1 MADAADDLFDKYKT
15 TPAPSPAAADD
26 ADSLFDKYKAEA
38 PQAPAPTASG
48 ADPELVRNIMTTA
61 NVDEGEAT
69 RRALNTAALMK
80 ASAPVL
86 KGGGSGE
93 YGDIGSQLG
102 TLAEKAFEGIT
113 PLGIGRTIE
122 GGVGRVFEA
131 FGMEDNPLTPENIES
146 RAIENP
152 SIALTGEIGGAVAQG
167 GLSLLKSAAPSLF
180 AKLAD
185 VPGLGQVARVITEAD
200 ILSRGASQAS
210 SRAGA
215 RALAKVESRKPR
227 LEELLLKETL
237 TAAEEKEYQTLAT
250 AASKPY
256 SSYVEAARQELPRLE
271 ELAAEETRLG
281 QSLMNVGERKLLET
295 LRSASKPSVIEK
307 VVSAIP
313 KTPKATRLAAERAA
327 NERAKFVISQNLKE
341 QYTNLGFSDKLA
353 LRIVDTAIG
362 GAAGALSAAT
372 QTLMDL
378 PALSKEEIDAT
389 GEHLGASLL
398 VGAGVGA
405 GLAGLVPAAADGI
418 SLGIKGVRKGLN
430 LIADKLVSPIAGL
443 TFKLSSGEL
452 GAETKV
458 IRVGLK
464 LADIM
469 ADGNYKDTLRNFRGS
484 AQYQYDNLKSY
495 LDSAERSIELMSMP
509 TDVDEANAVRESMS
523 AWKGNI
529 KDILGKIQ
537 KNYMHKTDSGKW
549 IYNRKLDD
557 SIMAM
562 KPIVTKRPDGSYAVD
577 LTLPEHLESLER
589 ELSRFQQAYLAGMTE
604 PQREIARPMMSRTPM
619 SPDNMERLLPQT
631 PNRTTPFYRYI
642 DEDIPELY
650 NSERFMPPT
659 GRAPFAGI
667 YQDITLPREVLTQ
680 PLKISALDEMIG
692 RRLNPIQPEKTLAS
706 YGGAAGV
713 GAAAEA
719 LGAPFGIQGS
729 LLTKFGY
736 DLFFNQ
742 TAAIDNYATLQK
754 LSGEL
759 QKRSLQ
765 FASAL
770 TRNKSISTAA
780 TKSLLENPLR
790 RTISGKIVR
799 EGAPPNLTNE
809 EARSLYESDKEL
821 LTKLSGEDAYDKFI
835 NQYGNDYDKLDAAY
849 PVISQNVSLLLPRQ
863 VSFLKSK
870 MEEIFKPQN
879 TGINRYAALEPTSQ
893 QIYSYGLYSRYV
905 RDPDAIYTDIVQ
917 KKYVP
922 QQALDVLNAVYP
934 ATYRR
939 LKGQIL
945 DELIK
950 SREAGEFI
958 NPQQQMIL
966 DKLLGNRTG
975 GFNADQVKALQ
986 QTFQT
991 APTPQGGGPVSNQ
1004 RLELEKTGTTSE

>member
-1 MADAADDLFDKYKT
+1 
-15 TPAPSPAAADD
+15 
-26 ADSLFDKYKAEA
+26 
-38 PQAPAPTASG
+38 
-48 ADPELVRNIMTTA
+48 
-61 NVDEGEAT
+61 
-69 RRALNTAALMK
+69 
-80 ASAPVL
+80 
-86 KGGGSGE
+86 
-93 YGDIGSQLG
+93 
-102 TLAEKAFEGIT
+102 
-113 PLGIGRTIE
+113 
-122 GGVGRVFEA
+122 
-131 FGMEDNPLTPENIES
+131 
-146 RAIENP
+146 
-152 SIALTGEIGGAVAQG
+152 
-167 GLSLLKSAAPSLF
+167 
-180 AKLAD
+180 
-185 VPGLGQVARVITEAD
+185 
-200 ILSRGASQAS
+200 
-210 SRAGA
+210 
-215 RALAKVESRKPR
+215 
-227 LEELLLKETL
+227 
-237 TAAEEKEYQTLAT
+237 
-250 AASKPY
+250 
-256 SSYVEAARQELPRLE
+256 
-271 ELAAEETRLG
+271 
-281 QSLMNVGERKLLET
+281 
-295 LRSASKPSVIEK
+295 
-307 VVSAIP
+307 
-313 KTPKATRLAAERAA
+313 
-327 NERAKFVISQNLKE
+327 
-341 QYTNLGFSDKLA
+341 
-353 LRIVDTAIG
+353 
-362 GAAGALSAAT
+362 
-372 QTLMDL
+372 
-378 PALSKEEIDAT
+378 
-389 GEHLGASLL
+389 
-398 VGAGVGA
+398 
-405 GLAGLVPAAADGI
+405 
-418 SLGIKGVRKGLN
+418 
-430 LIADKLVSPIAGL
+430 
-443 TFKLSSGEL
+443 
-452 GAETKV
+452 
-458 IRVGLK
+458 
-464 LADIM
+464 
-469 ADGNYKDTLRNFRGS
+469 
-484 AQYQYDNLKSY
+484 
-495 LDSAERSIELMSMP
+495 
-509 TDVDEANAVRESMS
+509 
-523 AWKGNI
+523 
-529 KDILGKIQ
+529 
-537 KNYMHKTDSGKW
+537 MHKTDSGKW

-577 LTLPEHLESLER
+577 LTLPEHLESLET
-589 ELSRFQQAYLAGMTE
+589 ELSRFQQAYLAGMTAPE
-604 PQREIARPMMSRTPM
+604 REIARNFPMMSRTPTT
-619 SPDNMERLLPQT
+619 PRNRERLLPQT
-631 PNRTTPFYRYI
+631 PNSTTPFYRYI
-642 DEDIPELY
+642 DEGVPELY

-659 GRAPFAGI
+659 GRAPFAKI
-667 YQDITLPREVLTQ
+667 NEDITLPREALTQ
-680 PLKISALDEMIG
+680 PLKISALDEMVG

-719 LGAPFGIQGS
+719 LGAPFGVQGS

-742 TAAIDNYATLQK
+742 KAAIDNYATLQK
-754 LSGEL
+754 LSGDL